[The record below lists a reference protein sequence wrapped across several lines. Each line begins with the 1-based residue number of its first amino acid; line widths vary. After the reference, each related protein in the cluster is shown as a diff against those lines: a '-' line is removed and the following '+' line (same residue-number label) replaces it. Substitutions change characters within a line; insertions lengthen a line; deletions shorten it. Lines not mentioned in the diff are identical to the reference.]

1 VATTILCALL
11 AAVLYGIGAAFEQ
24 HQAAGAPDSSAGRLR
39 LIGLLIRQPAW
50 LLGIGAQVGGFAAH
64 AIALRSGPL
73 AIVQMVVAAELIV
86 SVAIVRVRS
95 RRPLPRSAW
104 AAGAVVVAGIAAFLA
119 LTSCGSSGGPGH
131 GSAGA
136 GLSAAGLRAAGLGAA
151 AAGGAAIAAAAVGLS
166 AAGRRRALLLAVAAG
181 LADAC
186 LAVATM
192 ALSEVSRHG
201 IAAVAGSWPLYALVA
216 GGLGSLLLTQT
227 AYQAARP
234 MVTLPII
241 AVVTPTA
248 SVAIGIGFLGEVA
261 QLGPG
266 RAIAAG
272 IVAAGTGA
280 ALLIL
285 ARVAPVSRT
294 GQPYRPER
302 TVRCG
307 VTSPECGG
315 PPTGSGVEGPPHA
328 SDRPPNVN
336 RMVDG

>member
-1 VATTILCALL
+1 VTTTILCSLL
-11 AAVLYGIGAAFEQ
+11 AALLYGIGAAFEQ

-64 AIALRSGPL
+64 AFALRSGPL
-73 AIVQMVVAAELIV
+73 ATVQMVVAAELIV

-104 AAGAVVVAGIAAFLA
+104 TAGAVVVAGIAAFLA
-119 LTSCGSSGGPGH
+119 LTSCGSSGGPGQGH
-131 GSAGA
+131 GPGAA
-136 GLSAAGLRAAGLGAA
+136 GLSAAGLGAA
-151 AAGGAAIAAAAVGLS
+151 VAGGAAIAAAAAGLS
-166 AAGRRRALLLAVAAG
+166 AAGRRRALLLAMAAG

-201 IAAVAGSWPLYALVA
+201 IAAVAGSWPVYALAV
-216 GGLGSLLLTQT
+216 GGLCSLFLTQT

-234 MVTLPII
+234 MLTLPVI

-261 QLGPG
+261 QLGPD

-272 IVAAGTGA
+272 IVAAGTGV
-280 ALLIL
+280 ALLVL
-285 ARVAPVSRT
+285 ARFAPVTRT
-294 GQPYRPER
+294 GQPHRSER
-302 TVRCG
+302 AVRG
-307 VTSPECGG
+307 GPTSPDCGR
-315 PPTGSGVEGPPHA
+315 PPTGSAVGGLPRA
-328 SDRPPNVN
+328 SDRRGGSAPSY
-336 RMVDG
+336 R